1 MSWRGQRFASV
12 KRVAPSGDSAVGK
25 FHEPFGAGVFKFA
38 LGNFSV
44 LVRAVSLL
52 EVDDIGRGVR
62 FGEILPIRNRLAS
75 DLRALLRIQ
84 RCGRAAGGHG
94 VRLRKGNGNGQRQE

>member
-1 MSWRGQRFASV
+1 MSVRRG
-12 KRVAPSGDSAVGK
+12 APSRNSAVGK

-52 EVDDIGRGVR
+52 EVDDIRRGIR
-62 FGEILPIRNRLAS
+62 FGEIFARRNRLAPN
-75 DLRALLRIQ
+75 LRALLGVQ

-94 VRLRKGNGNGQRQE
+94 VGLCKGNGNGQRQE